1 MSKKVDMDYKII
13 ILGMSEVGKTC
24 LLINYFDKKFQESNI
39 STIGV
44 DFKTKYFKFNEK
56 KVKVN
61 YVDTAGQERF
71 HSIASNFLK
80 NANGILL
87 VYAVNSRISF
97 DKLQEWVDEVNK
109 FANNLPIIIVGN
121 KNDLEGERQVSR
133 EEGEN
138 FAKKINCNFYEVSAK
153 TGYNVA
159 TVFDEIAQVTF
170 EHIIGK
176 EDESRKNTIQFGKGN
191 EKKKCC
197 N

>member
-109 FANNLPIIIVGN
+109 FANNSYVANLYQFNLIIQAMNINVQMLESI
-121 KNDLEGERQVSR
+121 KDLEIKLQ
-133 EEGEN
+133 
-138 FAKKINCNFYEVSAK
+138 
-153 TGYNVA
+153 
-159 TVFDEIAQVTF
+159 
-170 EHIIGK
+170 
-176 EDESRKNTIQFGKGN
+176 
-191 EKKKCC
+191 EKKKKRKK
-197 N
+197 

>member
-71 HSIASNFLK
+71 HSISSNFLK

-121 KNDLEGERQVSR
+121 KNDLEEERQVSR

-170 EHIIGK
+170 EHLIGK

>member
-1 MSKKVDMDYKII
+1 MSKKVDIDYKII

-121 KNDLEGERQVSR
+121 KSDLEEERQVSR

-170 EHIIGK
+170 EHLIGQ

>member
-1 MSKKVDMDYKII
+1 MSKKVDIDYKII

-121 KNDLEGERQVSR
+121 KSDLEGERQVSR

-170 EHIIGK
+170 EHLIGQ

>member
-1 MSKKVDMDYKII
+1 M
-13 ILGMSEVGKTC
+13 
-24 LLINYFDKKFQESNI
+24 
-39 STIGV
+39 
-44 DFKTKYFKFNEK
+44 
-56 KVKVN
+56 
-61 YVDTAGQERF
+61 
-71 HSIASNFLK
+71 
-80 NANGILL
+80 
-87 VYAVNSRISF
+87 NSRISF

-121 KNDLEGERQVSR
+121 KSDLEEERQVSR
-133 EEGEN
+133 EEGED

-159 TVFDEIAQVTF
+159 TVFDDIAQVTF
-170 EHIIGK
+170 EHLIGQ

>member
-1 MSKKVDMDYKII
+1 
-13 ILGMSEVGKTC
+13 MSEVGKTC

-121 KNDLEGERQVSR
+121 KSDLEEERQVSR

-170 EHIIGK
+170 EHLIGQ

>member
-1 MSKKVDMDYKII
+1 MDYKII

-121 KNDLEGERQVSR
+121 KSDLEGERQVSR
-133 EEGEN
+133 EEGED

-170 EHIIGK
+170 EHLIGQ